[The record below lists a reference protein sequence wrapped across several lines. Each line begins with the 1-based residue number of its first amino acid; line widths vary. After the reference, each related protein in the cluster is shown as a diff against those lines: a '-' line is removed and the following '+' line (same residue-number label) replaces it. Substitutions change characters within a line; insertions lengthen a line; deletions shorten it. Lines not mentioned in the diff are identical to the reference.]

1 MVNLNYTARSSSP
14 DARRRGLPLLGA
26 HASPVHAPAR
36 RSALIRIVACGAL
49 VLLVLYV
56 LVWLPGS
63 SKSSA
68 PASSFESARARQP
81 GSAKFPNV
89 PASAYIA
96 HDDGDGDGDDA
107 PVQASTPDRHDRS
120 ELPASNA
127 RPMEAVPNAADIV
140 VNDKASPPAPQKH
153 SVAGNRAG
161 LIPASSDGTR
171 VAEPKVGKPLA
182 DGVVT
187 APNNSPSINHA
198 RTNGDHSNDHALHVP
213 PTESVTHSAILMQAQ
228 QVARDHAA
236 RIEELTLAVAKRRRR
251 SQPASTNIITET
263 DAVDTTRS
271 EAPAWSTSTF
281 NRIGLSRI
289 PPLVHIM
296 TKGVLDPQAA
306 DCVDEWRRKNPGVSV
321 LLWTDDDMDAMVS
334 VHAPYLQPLF
344 RALPRGVLRADLF
357 RYLVVAT
364 FGGVY
369 ADSDA
374 CPLKPL
380 DQWLPSVSLRADKGV
395 GSTTATADSSDAADK
410 LSPLIGN
417 EDVALVIGMESDLA
431 TDDWYRFFARQLQL
445 CQWTFAGVAGH
456 PILTA
461 IVAESVQRLRAKW
474 AAGLGESGWPTITNE
489 DVLDLTGPGVFTD
502 VILAAWRAGK
512 YQAAFED
519 LHYLSEPRRFGDA
532 ILLPIVA
539 FSPGQPQPGS
549 NRPGIVGDR
558 NSPGALIRHLFLGS
572 WRAEGDALRNS
583 L

>member
-1 MVNLNYTARSSSP
+1 MVNLNYTPRSSSP
-14 DARRRGLPLLGA
+14 EARRRGLPLLGA
-26 HASPVHAPAR
+26 HASPARAPAR
-36 RSALIRIVACGAL
+36 RSALIRMVACGAL

-56 LVWLPGS
+56 LVWPPGV

-81 GSAKFPNV
+81 GSAKFPNAALK
-89 PASAYIA
+89 PASDLVAE
-96 HDDGDGDGDDA
+96 DDEPA
-107 PVQASTPDRHDRS
+107 QASAPDRQDHADV
-120 ELPASNA
+120 PDHNA
-127 RPMEAVPNAADIV
+127 PRPMEAVPDAADV
-140 VNDKASPPAPQKH
+140 VVDTKAPPPTHQKQPTT
-153 SVAGNRAG
+153 G
-161 LIPASSDGTR
+161 
-171 VAEPKVGKPLA
+171 
-182 DGVVT
+182 
-187 APNNSPSINHA
+187 NSPSA
-198 RTNGDHSNDHALHVP
+198 DQVRTSSDQSNDHAPHDP
-213 PTESVTHSAILMQAQ
+213 PVKPTPRSAVLMQAQ
-228 QVARDHAA
+228 QVTREHAA

-251 SQPASTNIITET
+251 TQPATTNIITET
-263 DAVDTTRS
+263 DA
-271 EAPAWSTSTF
+271 PAWSTSTS

-296 TKGVLDPQAA
+296 IKGALDPQAA
-306 DCVDEWRRKNPGVSV
+306 YCVDEWRRKNPGVSV

-334 VHAPYLQPLF
+334 VHAPYLRPLF

-380 DQWLPSVSLRADKGV
+380 GQWLPSISLRADKGA
-395 GSTTATADSSDAADK
+395 GSTTAAADG
-410 LSPLIGN
+410 SPPTAAGTPLIDN

-431 TDDWYRFFARQLQL
+431 TDDWYRSFARQLQF

-474 AAGLGESGWPTITNE
+474 AAGPGESGWPPITNE

-512 YQAAFED
+512 YQATFED
-519 LHYLSEPRRFGDA
+519 LHYLTEPRRLGDA

-549 NRPGIVGDR
+549 DRPEIVGDR

>member
-1 MVNLNYTARSSSP
+1 M
-14 DARRRGLPLLGA
+14 
-26 HASPVHAPAR
+26 
-36 RSALIRIVACGAL
+36 VACGAL

-56 LVWLPGS
+56 LVWPPGV

-68 PASSFESARARQP
+68 PASSFESARARHP

-89 PASAYIA
+89 PPNPASHLA
-96 HDDGDGDGDDA
+96 HEDDEPAQESGPG
-107 PVQASTPDRHDRS
+107 RHDRTDA
-120 ELPASNA
+120 PDHNTP
-127 RPMEAVPNAADIV
+127 RQMEAVPDAADIAV
-140 VNDKASPPAPQKH
+140 GTKTPPPTHQRQPT
-153 SVAGNRAG
+153 AGHRAG
-161 LIPASSDGTR
+161 SVPASSGDAR
-171 VAEPKVGKPLA
+171 VAEPKVGKDP
-182 DGVVT
+182 V
-187 APNNSPSINHA
+187 
-198 RTNGDHSNDHALHVP
+198 RTGSDKSHDHASRDSHVK
-213 PTESVTHSAILMQAQ
+213 SAPQSAVLMQAQ
-228 QVARDHAA
+228 QVAREHAA
-236 RIEELTLAVAKRRRR
+236 RIEELTLAAAKRRQRT
-251 SQPASTNIITET
+251 QPATTNIITET
-263 DAVDTTRS
+263 DAAGTTS
-271 EAPAWSTSTF
+271 SDPPAWSTSTS
-281 NRIGLSRI
+281 NRIGLSCI

-306 DCVDEWRRKNPGVSV
+306 YCVDEWRRKNPGVSV

-334 VHAPYLQPLF
+334 VHAPYLLPLF

-380 DQWLPSVSLRADKGV
+380 DQWLPPVSLRADKGA
-395 GSTTATADSSDAADK
+395 GSAAAAVADGSSQTTAET
-410 LSPLIGN
+410 PLIGN

-461 IVAESVQRLRAKW
+461 IVAESVQRLRSKW
-474 AAGLGESGWPTITNE
+474 AAGLGESGWPSITNEDVLDLTGPGLQLCQWTFAGVAGHPILTAIVAESVQRLRSKWAAGLGESGWPSITNE

-519 LHYLSEPRRFGDA
+519 LHYLTEPRRFGDA

-549 NRPGIVGDR
+549 DRPGIVGDR

-572 WRAEGDALRNS
+572 WRAEGDALRS
-583 L
+583 ST

>member
-1 MVNLNYTARSSSP
+1 
-14 DARRRGLPLLGA
+14 
-26 HASPVHAPAR
+26 
-36 RSALIRIVACGAL
+36 
-49 VLLVLYV
+49 
-56 LVWLPGS
+56 
-63 SKSSA
+63 
-68 PASSFESARARQP
+68 
-81 GSAKFPNV
+81 
-89 PASAYIA
+89 
-96 HDDGDGDGDDA
+96 
-107 PVQASTPDRHDRS
+107 
-120 ELPASNA
+120 
-127 RPMEAVPNAADIV
+127 
-140 VNDKASPPAPQKH
+140 
-153 SVAGNRAG
+153 
-161 LIPASSDGTR
+161 
-171 VAEPKVGKPLA
+171 
-182 DGVVT
+182 
-187 APNNSPSINHA
+187 
-198 RTNGDHSNDHALHVP
+198 
-213 PTESVTHSAILMQAQ
+213 MQAQ
-228 QVARDHAA
+228 QVACDHAA
-236 RIEELTLAVAKRRRR
+236 RIEELTLTVAKSRRRTR
-251 SQPASTNIITET
+251 PTSTSIITET

-271 EAPAWSTSTF
+271 EAPAWSTSTS

-306 DCVDEWRRKNPGVSV
+306 YCVDEWRRKNPGVSV

-334 VHAPYLQPLF
+334 VHVPYLQPLF

-380 DQWLPSVSLRADKGV
+380 GQWLPTVSLRAEKGA
-395 GSTTATADSSDAADK
+395 GSTTAAADG
-410 LSPLIGN
+410 SSQTAAETPLIGN

-474 AAGLGESGWPTITNE
+474 AAGLGESGWPSITNE

-502 VILAAWRAGK
+502 VILAAWRTGK
-512 YQAAFED
+512 YQAGFED
-519 LHYLSEPRRFGDA
+519 LHYLTEPRRFGDA

-549 NRPGIVGDR
+549 DRPGIVGDR

-583 L
+583 Q